1 MQQAN
6 RGTQQ
11 DTDAKTCDLYM
22 AAGLVTA
29 NIKYYTTSV
38 LSGRVYFHFK
48 NEDGSLDKIKRDYL
62 SRTLNVDAL
71 TYSDNVKSLKSFCA
85 ELLKRR

>member
-1 MQQAN
+1 MQPIREAS
-6 RGTQQ
+6 T

-29 NIKYYTTSV
+29 NVRYHTTSV

-48 NEDGSLDKIKRDYL
+48 NEDGSVDKVKRDYL
-62 SRTLNVDAL
+62 SRMLTVDAL

>member
-1 MQQAN
+1 MQQAY
-6 RGTQQ
+6 RGTQNEK
-11 DTDAKTCDLYM
+11 DDKTCDLYL

-29 NIKYYTTSV
+29 NVKYHTTSV
-38 LSGRVYFHFK
+38 LSGRVYFHFN
-48 NEDGSLDKIKRDYL
+48 NEDGVVDKVRREYL
-62 SRTLNVDAL
+62 SRSCQVDAL